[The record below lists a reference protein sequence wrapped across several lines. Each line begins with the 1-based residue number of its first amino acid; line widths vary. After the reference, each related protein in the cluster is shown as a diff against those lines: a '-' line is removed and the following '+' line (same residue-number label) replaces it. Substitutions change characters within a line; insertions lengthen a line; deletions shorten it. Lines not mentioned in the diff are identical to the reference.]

1 MSTITVAIIAALAYW
16 VVLDLDYMTSWQT
29 LTRPIVIA
37 PIIGLLLGQ
46 PMTGVIMGASLES
59 IFMGIS
65 AIGGSI
71 PSDPTSATVIAVSY
85 TILTGSPVT
94 TGLAIALPIGT
105 IMASVSNVV
114 MSLASMLAPYWER
127 LAVSGKPKK
136 FMAETMLFWGLV
148 QPIPAVLILFF
159 GIAFG
164 ATGLQQFI
172 ASMPA
177 FVMTGLAAA
186 SSMMVGVGFA
196 ILMSMI
202 WSGSVGI
209 YYFVGFIMA
218 KLLNLSTLSIA
229 ILGAAIAIT
238 MFLNDKK
245 LVDLKNSLTASK
257 KEQEQEE
264 AFF

>member
-1 MSTITVAIIAALAYW
+1 MSTMTVAIIAAVAYW
-16 VVLDLDYMTSWQT
+16 IVLDLDYLTSWQT

-37 PIIGLLLGQ
+37 PIIGLLLGH
-46 PMTGVIMGASLES
+46 PVTGVIMGASLES

-71 PSDPTSATVIAVSY
+71 PSDPTSATVIAVAY
-85 TILTGSPVT
+85 TILTGSKVT
-94 TGLAIALPIGT
+94 TGLAIAMPIGT
-105 IMASVSNVV
+105 IMASISSVV

-127 LAVSGKPKK
+127 LAVSDKPKS
-136 FMAETMLFWGLV
+136 FMAQTMLFWNLV

-164 ATGLQQFI
+164 ATGLQHFI
-172 ASMPA
+172 AAMPA
-177 FVMTGLAAA
+177 FVMTGLSAA
-186 SSMMVGVGFA
+186 SAMMIGVGFA

-202 WSGSVGI
+202 WSGSVGV
-209 YYFVGFIMA
+209 YYFVGFILA

-245 LVDLKNSLTASK
+245 FVDLKKNLTAAK
-257 KEQEQEE
+257 TEAVKEE